1 MSLESAVRMNVV
13 TSVNQTCGKLQ
24 EIRADEMG
32 WDLMEITAHSG
43 ARPAHAKWQGKIVS
57 RSGKKGYLS
66 LKDIG
71 YGEITGFK
79 GINCSHDWHPF
90 YKDST
95 RTYNNKELKKLANE
109 KVTYNG
115 KEISRYDAQQIQRE
129 MEKQLR
135 QDKKDV
141 VALNA
146 ILTSSIDETLLKET
160 KEKLTNIKVKQK
172 EHNATFK
179 DFLNQT
185 GFRKDYSRLKI

>member
-1 MSLESAVRMNVV
+1 MSLESAVRMNIV

-32 WDLMEITAHSG
+32 WDFMEITAHSG
-43 ARPAHAKWQGKIVS
+43 ARPEHAKWQGKIVS

-90 YKDST
+90 LKGST
-95 RTYNNKELKKLANE
+95 RTYSNKELNKLANE
-109 KVTYNG
+109 KVIYNG
-115 KEISRYDAQQIQRE
+115 KEISKYDAQQIQRE
-129 MEKQLR
+129 IERELR
-135 QDKKDV
+135 QDKKDIV
-141 VALNA
+141 GLNA
-146 ILTSSIDETLLKET
+146 ILTSSTDETLLKET
-160 KEKLTNIKVKQK
+160 KEKLTTIKTRQK
-172 EHNATFK
+172 NHNAKFRN
-179 DFLNQT
+179 FLDQT